1 MEIERI
7 NTYHDPRF
15 REKVLRQHGCFLAD
29 GFPCEV
35 EITGEETAVIR
46 LGELPESGEA
56 YQELIEAFR
65 FYAEHITRFLNER
78 GELIAEFL
86 PLELFPVK
94 LTDIQPSQFF
104 VDEEKLRAVETFL
117 SAGEEIKIPLVRYGE
132 RYLSCDGHTRLYL
145 AAQKGFPAVRGFL
158 TEENEVLLEF
168 AEEAK
173 KRGVFTPMELQL
185 LSHEEYEQKWNRF
198 CEDFFRERG

>member
-7 NTYHDPRF
+7 NTYHDSRF

-46 LGELPESGEA
+46 LGELSESGEA

-78 GELIAEFL
+78 GELIAEFP

-94 LTDIQPSQFF
+94 LAEIQPSQFF
-104 VDEEKLRAVETFL
+104 VDEEKLQAVETFL

-145 AAQKGFPAVRGFL
+145 AAQKGFSTVRGFL
-158 TEENEVLLEF
+158 TEENEVLLSLP
-168 AEEAK
+168 
-173 KRGVFTPMELQL
+173 KRPK
-185 LSHEEYEQKWNRF
+185 SAACSPPWS
-198 CEDFFRERG
+198 